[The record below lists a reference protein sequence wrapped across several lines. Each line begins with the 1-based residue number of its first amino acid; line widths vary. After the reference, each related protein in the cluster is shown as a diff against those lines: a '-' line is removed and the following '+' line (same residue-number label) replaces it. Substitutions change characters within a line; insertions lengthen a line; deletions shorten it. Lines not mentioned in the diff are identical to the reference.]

1 MEKVYIT
8 EEEKKELTNLGTLEN
23 QFIVQLGGLEYQ
35 LQELEEQ
42 KVNIKKKIAAFKIKR
57 NQLAARLQQKYGE
70 GAINPETWEFIKSN

>member
-8 EEEKKELTNLGTLEN
+8 EDEKKELTDLGNSEN
-23 QFIVQLGGLEYQ
+23 QFIIQLGEIEYQ
-35 LQELEEQ
+35 IQNLEDQ
-42 KVNIKKKIAAFKIKR
+42 KLEVKKQIAAFKIKR

>member
-8 EEEKKELTNLGTLEN
+8 EDEKKELTDLGNLEN
-23 QFIVQLGGLEYQ
+23 QFIVQLGEIEYQ
-35 LQELEEQ
+35 IQNLEDQ
-42 KVNIKKKIAAFKIKR
+42 KLEIKKQIAAFKIKR

>member
-8 EEEKKELTNLGTLEN
+8 DEEKKELTNLTDLEGK
-23 QFIVQLGGLEYQ
+23 FIFQLGEIEYQ
-35 LQELEEQ
+35 IQNLEEQ
-42 KVNIKKKIAAFKIKR
+42 KVELKKQIAAFKIKR